1 MSTRKTARKT
11 AATADSFQNAAA
23 RLGMGAGSQMDA
35 ATFRFSPTTRNRAE
49 LEAAYRTN
57 WLCRT
62 VVDVVA
68 DDMVRA
74 GVEFQTTL
82 KPEQTEKLHKALDR
96 LRVWDALGDAIKWAR
111 LYGGS
116 IAVLLVDGQNMETP
130 LDVSKVGRGQFKG
143 VYVLDRHQLD
153 PSVGV
158 NDVVTD
164 LGPDLG
170 MPKYYKVLDNV
181 AALAGRRIHYSR
193 VIRLEGGKLPFQQ
206 QQSENGWGLSTLEPM
221 FDRVIAFDSTTMG
234 AAQLVYKAHLR
245 TYKVAG
251 LRELIAAGGKALE
264 GFAQQMAFV
273 KQYQSNEGLT
283 VMDASDEFEAHS
295 YTFSGLDNIL
305 LQFGQQLSGAT
316 QIPLVRLFGQS
327 PAGLSSTGES
337 DLRTYYDNVSAQQN
351 AKLRSGFARI
361 AGLLARSELGVDLP
375 DGSDFEFRPLW
386 QLSDEQK
393 ATIAKTVG
401 EAVASAEGSG
411 VISRATALK
420 ELRQASRITGVF
432 SNITDKD
439 ISEADNEPPAPTD
452 ADVIDEGEQ

>member
-1 MSTRKTARKT
+1 MSTRKSARK
-11 AATADSFQNAAA
+11 AATTADSFQNATA

-35 ATFRFSPTTRNRAE
+35 ATFKFSPTTRNRAE

-62 VVDVVA
+62 VVDVIA

-74 GVEFQTTL
+74 GVEFNTTL
-82 KPEQTEKLHKALDR
+82 DPKQVEKMHKALDR
-96 LRVWDALGDAIKWAR
+96 LRVWDALGDAIKWSR

-116 IAVLLVDGQNMETP
+116 IGVLLVDGQNMETP
-130 LDVSKVGRGQFKG
+130 LDISKVGRDQFKG
-143 VYVLDRHQLD
+143 LYVLDRWQID
-153 PSVGV
+153 PSFSV

-164 LGPDLG
+164 FGPELGL
-170 MPKYYKVLDNV
+170 PKFYKVLDNV
-181 AALAGRRIHYSR
+181 AALAGRKIHHSR

-206 QQSENGWGLSTLEPM
+206 QQTENGWGLSTLEPM
-221 FDRVIAFDSTTMG
+221 FDRIVAFDSTTMG

-245 TYKVAG
+245 TYKVNG

-273 KQYQSNEGLT
+273 RQYQSNEGLT

-295 YTFSGLDNIL
+295 YTFAGLDNVL

-393 ATIAKTVG
+393 ATIAKTISD
-401 EAVASAEGSG
+401 AVASAEGSG
-411 VISRATALK
+411 VISRSVALK

-432 SNITDKD
+432 TNISDED
-439 ISEADNEPPAPTD
+439 ITEAENEPPAPSEGD
-452 ADVIDEGEQ
+452 DIDEDAA